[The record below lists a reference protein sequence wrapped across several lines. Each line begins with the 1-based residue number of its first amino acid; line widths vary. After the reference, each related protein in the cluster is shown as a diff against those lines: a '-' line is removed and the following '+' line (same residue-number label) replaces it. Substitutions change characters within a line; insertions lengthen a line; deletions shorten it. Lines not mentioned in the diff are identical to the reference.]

1 MTTRIRQILIGCGSV
16 GLLSIALYLGWSSQL
31 VLELGLPP
39 KQTAANRIEALLYA
53 QRHVEILGGNIVA
66 ICGTGSMAPYIRKG
80 DKPTDIVAYGLIGS
94 TAFSEIKRG
103 TVCIYAYGDIVAI
116 HGAAAKSGQG
126 WIMSGLHNSR
136 SDILMDATNFLGI
149 VSKVIVW

>member
-1 MTTRIRQILIGCGSV
+1 MTTRSRQILIGCGSV

-80 DKPTDIVAYGLIGS
+80 DQPTDIVAYGVIGS
-94 TAFSEIKRG
+94 TLFSEIKRG

-136 SDILMDATNFLGI
+136 SDILMDEKNFKGI

>member
-1 MTTRIRQILIGCGSV
+1 MTTRVRQILIGCGSV
-16 GLLSIALYLGWSSQL
+16 GLLCIALYLGWSSQL

-39 KQTAANRIEALLYA
+39 KQIVANRVEGLLYA
-53 QRHVEILGGNIVA
+53 QRHVEILGGSVVA
-66 ICGTGSMAPYIRKG
+66 VCGTGSMAPYIRKG
-80 DKPTDIVAYGLIGS
+80 DKPSDIVAYGLIGS
-94 TAFSEIKRG
+94 TTFAEVKRG

-116 HGAAAKSGQG
+116 HGAAAKSGEG

-136 SDILMDATNFLGI
+136 SDILMDAKNFRGI

>member
-39 KQTAANRIEALLYA
+39 KQNAANRVEALLYA
-53 QRHVEILGGNIVA
+53 QRHVEILGGSVVA

-80 DKPTDIVAYGLIGS
+80 DQPTDIVAYGVIGS
-94 TAFSEIKRG
+94 TLFSEIKRG

-136 SDILMDATNFLGI
+136 SDILMDEKNFKGI

>member
-1 MTTRIRQILIGCGSV
+1 MTTRVRQILIACGSV

-80 DKPTDIVAYGLIGS
+80 DQPTDIVAYGVIGS
-94 TAFSEIKRG
+94 TLFSEIKRG

-116 HGAAAKSGQG
+116 HGAAARSGQG

-136 SDILMDATNFLGI
+136 SDILMDEKNFKGI

>member
-80 DKPTDIVAYGLIGS
+80 DQPTDIVAYGVIGS
-94 TAFSEIKRG
+94 TLFSEIKRG

-136 SDILMDATNFLGI
+136 SDILMDEKNFKGI